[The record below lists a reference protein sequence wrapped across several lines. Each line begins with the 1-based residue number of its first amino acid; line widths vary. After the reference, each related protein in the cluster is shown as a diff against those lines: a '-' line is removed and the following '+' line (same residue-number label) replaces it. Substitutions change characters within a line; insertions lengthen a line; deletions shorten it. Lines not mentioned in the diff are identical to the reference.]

1 MAYKLFKTSINT
13 TTFMENWLTLK
24 LLGMPYL
31 MQNSHLYP
39 TVLVQILKTEKY
51 V

>member
-1 MAYKLFKTSINT
+1 MAYKLFQKSINI

-31 MQNSHLYP
+31 MQNPHLYP
-39 TVLVQILKTEKY
+39 TALVQILNTEKY